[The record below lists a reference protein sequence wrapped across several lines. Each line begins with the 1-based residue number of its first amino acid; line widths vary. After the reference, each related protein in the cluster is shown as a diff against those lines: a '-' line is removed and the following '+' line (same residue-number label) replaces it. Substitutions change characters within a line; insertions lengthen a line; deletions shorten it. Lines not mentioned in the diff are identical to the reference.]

1 MVKIEKWSSL
11 PLVRAVDMPRRRR
24 RSPVSATGCLPV
36 MRPRQCL
43 PVMEAVSSEWNDKYP
58 DGIDG
63 QICIFNVI
71 GGALVYIM
79 KDKMKQKESVKK
91 IFDPDRGDDVFSRPS
106 AGHTS
111 DLAAVSVG
119 IDQLDDTLAIIG
131 QSLQDALTERAGN
144 EEQQSAAPRRTAGP
158 SFTEKLRGTG

>member
-1 MVKIEKWSSL
+1 MAMAKRVPWKH
-11 PLVRAVDMPRRRR
+11 VRAKALTVHNQTLYERYAQAFEAANDL
-24 RSPVSATGCLPV
+24 G
-36 MRPRQCL
+36 RQL
-43 PVMEAVSSEWNDKYP
+43 TEAVSNEWNDKYP

-91 IFDPDRGDDVFSRPS
+91 IFDADRGDDVFSRPS

-111 DLAAVSVG
+111 DLATVSVG
-119 IDQLDDTLAIIG
+119 TDQLDDTLAIIG
-131 QSLQDALTERAGN
+131 QNLQDALTERAGN
-144 EEQQSAAPRRTAGP
+144 EEQKSAAPQSTAGP
-158 SFTEKLRGTG
+158 SFTERLRGTG